1 MADDADA
8 LSQSSLRNGISN
20 AMARIKREF
29 YGKGP
34 SRTRTFICDRI
45 IFSILDDVLTPVE
58 VGPSRSSALPRM
70 SLRARSP
77 RA

>member
-58 VGPSRSSALPRM
+58 SRSRRRVALR
-70 SLRARSP
+70 SSVARG
-77 RA
+77 